1 MKKNKFDSV
10 ILGCGVSGLA
20 TACVLAKQGL
30 QVAMVEKQENL
41 GGKTTNAF
49 VGTLCGLFFRTQKPQ
64 FDYCSDGFMKEFAIK
79 LQNKSKMEPVFQK
92 DGLQFLPYHKEALS
106 EVFHD
111 YLNTNKIHVFYNSR
125 VSEARTNEGQVR
137 EVLISEGSSQFWL
150 EAKTF
155 VDASGTAE
163 LANLLGIPCLN
174 DSHYQQAHLTV
185 SFSYDSKESD
195 PKLEFM
201 FALTKAKQ
209 QGKIAP
215 ALALATVLPGHV
227 HPNMLFVKVPILTPI
242 TTEKMDLF
250 KLREE
255 GINHARSI
263 QKVLTELGPSFKN
276 TELIEVAKEAGVRTQ
291 ARHWGKSV
299 LSYSDIM
306 NTKKEA
312 KAFTKGTWPIEI
324 WRIGKP
330 VEIEYLPFG
339 DYYSIPDTSLRSAS
353 IANLFFAGRNISAD
367 EKAIAS
373 ARVTGTCLQM
383 GEQVAQLI
391 LKGN

>member
-20 TACVLAKQGL
+20 TACVLARQGL

-150 EAKTF
+150 EAKT
-155 VDASGTAE
+155 
-163 LANLLGIPCLN
+163 LLM
-174 DSHYQQAHLTV
+174 QA
-185 SFSYDSKESD
+185 
-195 PKLEFM
+195 
-201 FALTKAKQ
+201 
-209 QGKIAP
+209 
-215 ALALATVLPGHV
+215 
-227 HPNMLFVKVPILTPI
+227 
-242 TTEKMDLF
+242 
-250 KLREE
+250 
-255 GINHARSI
+255 
-263 QKVLTELGPSFKN
+263 
-276 TELIEVAKEAGVRTQ
+276 
-291 ARHWGKSV
+291 
-299 LSYSDIM
+299 
-306 NTKKEA
+306 
-312 KAFTKGTWPIEI
+312 
-324 WRIGKP
+324 
-330 VEIEYLPFG
+330 
-339 DYYSIPDTSLRSAS
+339 
-353 IANLFFAGRNISAD
+353 
-367 EKAIAS
+367 
-373 ARVTGTCLQM
+373 
-383 GEQVAQLI
+383 AQLSWLI
-391 LKGN
+391 Y